1 MQKAQTKY
9 ILFVSTTIIL
19 TFFLLFISA
28 EILLR
33 VYSKLSPAFFAPT
46 DKSYNQFRPK
56 PNSWVNGF
64 KVNSK
69 GFQEE
74 EFIIPKKAD
83 TYRILAI
90 GDSFTLGVV
99 PYRTNF
105 ISLLKEN
112 LKEKNKSIEILNL
125 GISATTV
132 RDYLSLF
139 VDEGLE
145 LNPDLILVN
154 IFIGNDIHD
163 SVAKKESSLY
173 TLRLFQYLRAIYLY
187 NENETNWTKRIG
199 ADTNAYAYD
208 ENIKTM
214 SDNVYYKLQKDLF
227 IVYFD
232 HKHALG
238 ILKHNYT
245 SMFRDLQTLNE
256 ICKSKNIKLLVT
268 LLPAEV
274 QVDKDLQKVLENE
287 FIKELPKSGEFKSI
301 EAFTKTINYS
311 LPNKLVKE
319 ELNKLKVKHLDML
332 EHFQEKSKSTRLYKP
347 NDSHWNIAGNEL
359 AANLLYDFLL
369 SENQLLNKTK

>member
-1 MQKAQTKY
+1 MQKAQLKHL
-9 ILFVSTTIIL
+9 LFIII
-19 TFFLLFISA
+19 TFIFSFFLLFISA

-33 VYSKLSPAFFAPT
+33 VYSKISPAFFAPT

-64 KVNSK
+64 KVNTK

-83 TYRILAI
+83 TFRILAI

-99 PYRTNF
+99 PYENNF
-105 ISLLKEN
+105 ISIIKRRIREEIN
-112 LKEKNKSIEILNL
+112 SIEVYNL
-125 GISATTV
+125 GIPATTM

-145 LNPDLILVN
+145 LNPDMIIVN

-163 SVAKKESSLY
+163 SIAKKESSLY

-187 NENETNWTKRIG
+187 NENEAIWTKRIG

-208 ENIKTM
+208 DNVKTM
-214 SDNVYYKLQKDLF
+214 SDSVYYKLQKDLF
-227 IVYFD
+227 IIYFD

-238 ILKHNYT
+238 RLKHNYA
-245 SMFRDLQTLNE
+245 SMFRDLNTLNE
-256 ICKSKNIKLLVT
+256 ICKSKNIKLLVA
-268 LLPAEV
+268 LLPSEV
-274 QVDKDLQKVLENE
+274 QVDRDLKKVLENE
-287 FIKELPKSGEFKSI
+287 FINELPKSGEFQSI

-319 ELNKLKVKHLDML
+319 ELNKLNIKHLDML
-332 EHFQEKSKSTRLYKP
+332 EQFQEKSKSTRLYKP

-369 SENQLLNKTK
+369 SEKYILNKSK

>member
-301 EAFTKTINYS
+301 EK
-311 LPNKLVKE
+311 
-319 ELNKLKVKHLDML
+319 
-332 EHFQEKSKSTRLYKP
+332 
-347 NDSHWNIAGNEL
+347 
-359 AANLLYDFLL
+359 
-369 SENQLLNKTK
+369 